1 MMSVDKVEHADIR
14 LLKRAPSLDAALPS
28 CQSGMLAAGSKAA
41 ACLTCAVRHLS
52 ICSALEGPAL
62 ERFASS
68 VHVMALG
75 AQAPIFD
82 EGEPAVSVFNVKEG
96 AIRLYKLLADGRRQI
111 VGFLFEGDFLGLS
124 GVRGGNYAYS
134 AETVVPSQVCRLQR
148 ATIDGFMH
156 DFPKMERQLLD
167 IAAAELAAAEE
178 QMLLLGRK
186 TARERLASFL
196 VRLSERAAR
205 RGKPADPVS
214 IPMSRTDI
222 ADFLGLTTE
231 TVSRTITQLKRERLI
246 TLLPGAAIAIPDRDA
261 LQAVAEGD

>member
-1 MMSVDKVEHADIR
+1 
-14 LLKRAPSLDAALPS
+14 
-28 CQSGMLAAGSKAA
+28 MLAVGNKAEL
-41 ACLTCAVRHLS
+41 CMTCAVRHLS

-62 ERFASS
+62 ERFAAA
-68 VHVMALG
+68 VHIMSLD

-82 EGEPAVSVFNVKEG
+82 EGEPATAVFNVKEG
-96 AIRLYKLLADGRRQI
+96 AVRLYKLLADGRRQI

-134 AETVVPSQVCRLQR
+134 AETVVPSHICRLQR
-148 ATIDGFMH
+148 SAIDGFLH
-156 DFPKMERQLLD
+156 EFPKMERQLLD

-196 VRLSERAAR
+196 LKLSERAVR

-231 TVSRTITQLKRERLI
+231 TVSRTMTQLKRERLI
-246 TLLPGAAIAIPDRDA
+246 TLLPGAAIAISDRDA
-261 LQAVAEGD
+261 LQAASEGD